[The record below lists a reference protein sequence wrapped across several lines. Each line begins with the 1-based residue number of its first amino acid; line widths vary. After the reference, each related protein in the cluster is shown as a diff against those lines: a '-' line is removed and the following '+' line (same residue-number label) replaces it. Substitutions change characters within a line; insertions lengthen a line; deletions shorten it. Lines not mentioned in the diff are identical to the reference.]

1 MPCNTDANQKIYP
14 CADKC
19 VYASIPGSFYDH
31 KTVTFDNS
39 ATTEDVFNSINKFI
53 FDRISH
59 HMLSV
64 VTHEYFGYMING
76 NAKEYGY
83 YIVNFTSEPYTLQ
96 EYVIID
102 GRKIATSE
110 Q

>member
-1 MPCNTDANQKIYP
+1 
-14 CADKC
+14 
-19 VYASIPGSFYDH
+19 
-31 KTVTFDNS
+31 
-39 ATTEDVFNSINKFI
+39 
-53 FDRISH
+53 
-59 HMLSV
+59 MLSV
-64 VTHEYFGYMING
+64 VTHEYFGSTING
-76 NAKEYGY
+76 NTKEYGY